1 MVKILIVEDNNKLR
15 KLIDVYLSHNGYKTY
30 NATDGL
36 EALNI
41 INNSMIDLVI
51 CDIMMPNMDGFELIE
66 ELREIYSNLPILIVT
81 AKEAKEDK
89 ILGFKLGIDDYMVKP
104 IDLEELLMRVK
115 ALLRRANINN
125 EHKLT
130 IGDVVLDYDK
140 LTVTR
145 GDEQIELPQKE
156 FYLLYKLLSYPNKI
170 FTRIQLMDEIWGMD
184 VKSDEQTVNV
194 HISRLREKFSHYNEF
209 DIVTVRGLGYKAV
222 KEND

>member
-1 MVKILIVEDNNKLR
+1 MVKVLIVEDNNKLR
-15 KLIDVYLSHNGYKTY
+15 KLIAVYLTHNGYKTY

-36 EALNI
+36 EALEI
-41 INNSMIDLVI
+41 INNNMIDLVI

-81 AKEAKEDK
+81 AKESKEDK

-130 IGDVVLDYDK
+130 IKDVLLDYDK
-140 LTVTR
+140 LTVTK
-145 GDEQIELPQKE
+145 GDEEIELPQKE

-170 FTRIQLMDEIWGMD
+170 FTRMQLMDDIWGMD

-194 HISRLREKFSHYNEF
+194 HIRRLREKFSHYKEF
-209 DIVTVRGLGYKAV
+209 EIITVRGLGYKAV
-222 KEND
+222 REDD

>member
-15 KLIDVYLSHNGYKTY
+15 KLIDVYLTHNGYKTY

-41 INNSMIDLVI
+41 INNNMIDLVI
-51 CDIMMPNMDGFELIE
+51 CDIMMPNMDGFELVE
-66 ELREIYSNLPILIVT
+66 ELREIYTNLPILIVT
-81 AKEAKEDK
+81 AKESKEDK

-140 LTVTR
+140 LTVTK
-145 GDEQIELPQKE
+145 GNEKIELPQKE

-170 FTRIQLMDEIWGMD
+170 FTRMQLMDDIWGMD

-194 HISRLREKFSHYNEF
+194 HIRRLREKFSNYDEF
-209 DIVTVRGLGYKAV
+209 EIVTVRGLGYKAV
-222 KEND
+222 RKDD

>member
-1 MVKILIVEDNNKLR
+1 MVKVLIVEDNNKLR
-15 KLIDVYLSHNGYKTY
+15 KLINVYLTHNGYKTY
-30 NATDGL
+30 SATDGL
-36 EALNI
+36 EALEI
-41 INNSMIDLVI
+41 INNNMIDLVI

-81 AKEAKEDK
+81 AKESKEDK

-130 IGDVVLDYDK
+130 IKDVVLDYDK
-140 LTVTR
+140 LTVTK
-145 GDEQIELPQKE
+145 GDEEIELPQKE

-170 FTRIQLMDEIWGMD
+170 FTRMQLMDDIWGMD

-194 HISRLREKFSHYNEF
+194 HIRRLREKFSHYKEF
-209 DIVTVRGLGYKAV
+209 EIITVRGLGYKAV
-222 KEND
+222 REDD

>member
-15 KLIDVYLSHNGYKTY
+15 KLIDVYLTHNGYKTY

-36 EALNI
+36 EALDV
-41 INNSMIDLVI
+41 INNNMIDLVI
-51 CDIMMPNMDGFELIE
+51 CDIMMPNMDGFELVE
-66 ELREIYSNLPILIVT
+66 ELREIYTNLPILIVT
-81 AKEAKEDK
+81 AKESKEDK

-140 LTVTR
+140 LTVTK
-145 GDEQIELPQKE
+145 GDEK
-156 FYLLYKLLSYPNKI
+156 
-170 FTRIQLMDEIWGMD
+170 
-184 VKSDEQTVNV
+184 
-194 HISRLREKFSHYNEF
+194 
-209 DIVTVRGLGYKAV
+209 
-222 KEND
+222 

>member
-1 MVKILIVEDNNKLR
+1 MVKVLIVEDNNKLR
-15 KLIDVYLSHNGYKTY
+15 KLIDVYLTHNGYKTY
-30 NATDGL
+30 SATDGL
-36 EALNI
+36 EALEI
-41 INNSMIDLVI
+41 INNNMIDLVI

-81 AKEAKEDK
+81 AKESKKDK

-130 IGDVVLDYDK
+130 IGNVVLDYDK
-140 LTVTR
+140 LTVTK
-145 GDEQIELPQKE
+145 GDEEIELPQKE

-170 FTRIQLMDEIWGMD
+170 FTRMQLMDDIWGMD

-194 HISRLREKFSHYNEF
+194 HIRRLREKFSHYKEF
-209 DIVTVRGLGYKAV
+209 EIITVRGLGYKAV
-222 KEND
+222 REDD

>member
-1 MVKILIVEDNNKLR
+1 MVKVLIVEDNNKLR
-15 KLIDVYLSHNGYKTY
+15 KLIAVYLTHNGYKTY

-36 EALNI
+36 EALEI
-41 INNSMIDLVI
+41 INNNMIDLVI

-81 AKEAKEDK
+81 AKESKEDK

-130 IGDVVLDYDK
+130 IKDVVLDYDK
-140 LTVTR
+140 LTVTK
-145 GDEQIELPQKE
+145 GDEEIELPQKE

-170 FTRIQLMDEIWGMD
+170 FTRMQLMDDIWGMD

-194 HISRLREKFSHYNEF
+194 HIRRLREKFSHYKEF
-209 DIVTVRGLGYKAV
+209 EIITVRGLGYKAV
-222 KEND
+222 REDD

>member
-1 MVKILIVEDNNKLR
+1 MVKVLIVEDNNKLR
-15 KLIDVYLSHNGYKTY
+15 KLIDVYLTHNGYKTY
-30 NATDGL
+30 SATDGL
-36 EALNI
+36 EALEI
-41 INNSMIDLVI
+41 INNNMIDLVI

-81 AKEAKEDK
+81 AKESKEDK

-130 IGDVVLDYDK
+130 IKDVVLDYDT
-140 LTVTR
+140 LTVTK
-145 GDEQIELPQKE
+145 GDEEIELPQKE

-170 FTRIQLMDEIWGMD
+170 FTRMQLMDDIWGMD

-194 HISRLREKFSHYNEF
+194 HIRRLREKFSHYKEF
-209 DIVTVRGLGYKAV
+209 EIITVRGLGYKAV
-222 KEND
+222 REDD

>member
-1 MVKILIVEDNNKLR
+1 MVKVLIVEDNNKLR
-15 KLIDVYLSHNGYKTY
+15 KLIDVYLTHNGYKTY
-30 NATDGL
+30 SATDGL
-36 EALNI
+36 EALEI
-41 INNSMIDLVI
+41 INNNMIDLVI

-81 AKEAKEDK
+81 AKESKEDK

-130 IGDVVLDYDK
+130 IKDVVLDYDK
-140 LTVTR
+140 LTVTK
-145 GDEQIELPQKE
+145 GDEEIELPQKE

-170 FTRIQLMDEIWGMD
+170 FTRMQLMDDIWGMD

-194 HISRLREKFSHYNEF
+194 HIRRLREKFSHYKEF
-209 DIVTVRGLGYKAV
+209 EIITVRGLGYKAV
-222 KEND
+222 REDD

>member
-1 MVKILIVEDNNKLR
+1 MVKVLIVEDNNKLR
-15 KLIDVYLSHNGYKTY
+15 KLIDVYLTHNGYKTY
-30 NATDGL
+30 SATDGL
-36 EALNI
+36 EALEI
-41 INNSMIDLVI
+41 INNNMIDLVI

-81 AKEAKEDK
+81 AKESKEDK

-130 IGDVVLDYDK
+130 IKDVVLDYDK
-140 LTVTR
+140 LTVTK
-145 GDEQIELPQKE
+145 GDEEIELPQKE

-170 FTRIQLMDEIWGMD
+170 FTRMQLMDDIWGID

-194 HISRLREKFSHYNEF
+194 HIRRLREKFSHYKEF
-209 DIVTVRGLGYKAV
+209 EIITVRGLGYKAV
-222 KEND
+222 REDD

>member
-15 KLIDVYLSHNGYKTY
+15 KLIDVYLTHNGYKTY

-36 EALNI
+36 EALEI
-41 INNSMIDLVI
+41 INNNMIDLVI
-51 CDIMMPNMDGFELIE
+51 CDIMMPNMDGFELVE
-66 ELREIYSNLPILIVT
+66 ELREIYTNLPILIVT
-81 AKEAKEDK
+81 AKESKEDK

-140 LTVTR
+140 LTVTK
-145 GDEQIELPQKE
+145 ENEKIELPQKE

-170 FTRIQLMDEIWGMD
+170 FTRMQLMDDIWGMD

-194 HISRLREKFSHYNEF
+194 HIRRLREKFSNYNEF
-209 DIVTVRGLGYKAV
+209 EIVTVRGLGYKAV
-222 KEND
+222 RKDD

>member
-15 KLIDVYLSHNGYKTY
+15 KLIDVYLTHNGYKTY

-36 EALNI
+36 EALEI
-41 INNSMIDLVI
+41 INNNMIDLVI
-51 CDIMMPNMDGFELIE
+51 CDIMMPNMDGLELVE
-66 ELREIYSNLPILIVT
+66 ELREIYTNLPILIVT
-81 AKEAKEDK
+81 AKESKEDK

-140 LTVTR
+140 LTVTK
-145 GDEQIELPQKE
+145 ENEKIELPQKE

-170 FTRIQLMDEIWGMD
+170 FTRMQLMDDIWGMD

-194 HISRLREKFSHYNEF
+194 HIRRLREKFSNYNEF
-209 DIVTVRGLGYKAV
+209 EIVTVRGLGYKAV
-222 KEND
+222 RKDD

>member
-15 KLIDVYLSHNGYKTY
+15 KLIDVYLTHNGYKTY

-36 EALNI
+36 EALEV
-41 INNSMIDLVI
+41 INNNMIDLVI

-66 ELREIYSNLPILIVT
+66 ELRGIYTNLPILIVT
-81 AKEAKEDK
+81 AKESKEDK

-140 LTVTR
+140 LTVTK
-145 GDEQIELPQKE
+145 GDEQTELPQKE
-156 FYLLYKLLSYPNKI
+156 FYLLYKLLSYPNQI
-170 FTRIQLMDEIWGMD
+170 FTRMQLMDDIWGVD

-194 HISRLREKFSHYNEF
+194 HIRRLREKFSHYKEF
-209 DIVTVRGLGYKAV
+209 EIITVRGLGYKAV
-222 KEND
+222 REDD

>member
-1 MVKILIVEDNNKLR
+1 MVKVLIVEDNNKLR
-15 KLIDVYLSHNGYKTY
+15 KLIDVYLTHNGYKTY
-30 NATDGL
+30 SATDGL
-36 EALNI
+36 VALEI
-41 INNSMIDLVI
+41 INNNMIDLVI

-81 AKEAKEDK
+81 AKESKEDK

-125 EHKLT
+125 EHKLA
-130 IGDVVLDYDK
+130 IKDVVLDYDK
-140 LTVTR
+140 LTVTK
-145 GDEQIELPQKE
+145 GDEEIELPQKE

-170 FTRIQLMDEIWGMD
+170 FTRMQLMDDIWGMD

-194 HISRLREKFSHYNEF
+194 HIRRLREKFSHYKEF
-209 DIVTVRGLGYKAV
+209 EIITVRGLGYKAV
-222 KEND
+222 REDD

>member
-15 KLIDVYLSHNGYKTY
+15 KLIDVYLTHNGYKTY
-30 NATDGL
+30 NAADGL

-41 INNSMIDLVI
+41 INNNMIDLVI

-66 ELREIYSNLPILIVT
+66 ELREIYTNLPILIVT
-81 AKEAKEDK
+81 AKESKEDK
-89 ILGFKLGIDDYMVKP
+89 ILGFKLGIDDYMVKY

-130 IGDVVLDYDK
+130 IGDVVLDYEK

-145 GDEQIELPQKE
+145 GDEKIELPQKE

-170 FTRIQLMDEIWGMD
+170 FTRMQLMDDIWGMD

-194 HISRLREKFSHYNEF
+194 HIRRLREKFSNYNEF
-209 DIVTVRGLGYKAV
+209 EIVTVRGLGYKAV
-222 KEND
+222 RKDD

>member
-1 MVKILIVEDNNKLR
+1 MVKVLIVEDNNKLR
-15 KLIDVYLSHNGYKTY
+15 KLIDVYLTHNGYKTY
-30 NATDGL
+30 SATDGL
-36 EALNI
+36 EALEI
-41 INNSMIDLVI
+41 INNNMIDLVI

-81 AKEAKEDK
+81 AKESKEDK

-140 LTVTR
+140 LTVTK
-145 GDEQIELPQKE
+145 GDEEIELPQKE

-170 FTRIQLMDEIWGMD
+170 FTRMQLMDDIWGMD

-194 HISRLREKFSHYNEF
+194 HIRRLREKFSHYKEF
-209 DIVTVRGLGYKAV
+209 EIITVRGLGYKAV
-222 KEND
+222 REDD

>member
-1 MVKILIVEDNNKLR
+1 MVKVLIVEDNNKLR
-15 KLIDVYLSHNGYKTY
+15 KLIDVYLTHNGYKTY
-30 NATDGL
+30 SATDGL
-36 EALNI
+36 EALEI
-41 INNSMIDLVI
+41 INNNMIDLVI

-81 AKEAKEDK
+81 AKESKEDK

-130 IGDVVLDYDK
+130 IKDVVLDYDK
-140 LTVTR
+140 LTVTK
-145 GDEQIELPQKE
+145 GDEEIELPQKE

-170 FTRIQLMDEIWGMD
+170 FTRMQLMNDIWGMD

-194 HISRLREKFSHYNEF
+194 HIRRLREKFSHYKEF
-209 DIVTVRGLGYKAV
+209 EIITVRGLGYKAV
-222 KEND
+222 REDD

>member
-15 KLIDVYLSHNGYKTY
+15 KLIDVYLTHNGYKTY

-36 EALNI
+36 EALEI
-41 INNSMIDLVI
+41 INNNMIDLVI
-51 CDIMMPNMDGFELIE
+51 CNIMMPNMDGFELVE
-66 ELREIYSNLPILIVT
+66 ELREIYTNLPILIVT
-81 AKEAKEDK
+81 AKESKEDK

-140 LTVTR
+140 LTVTK
-145 GDEQIELPQKE
+145 ENEKIELPQKE

-170 FTRIQLMDEIWGMD
+170 FTRMQLMDDIWGMD

-194 HISRLREKFSHYNEF
+194 HIRRLREKFSNYNEF
-209 DIVTVRGLGYKAV
+209 EIVTVRGLGYKAV
-222 KEND
+222 RKDD

>member
-41 INNSMIDLVI
+41 INNNMIDLVI

>member
-1 MVKILIVEDNNKLR
+1 MVKILIVEDSNKLR
-15 KLIDVYLSHNGYKTY
+15 KLIDVYLTHNGYKTY

-36 EALNI
+36 EALEI
-41 INNSMIDLVI
+41 VNNNMIDLVI
-51 CDIMMPNMDGFELIE
+51 CDIMMPNMDGFELVE
-66 ELREIYSNLPILIVT
+66 ELREIYTNLPILIVT
-81 AKEAKEDK
+81 AKESKEDK

-130 IGDVVLDYDK
+130 IGDVALDYDK
-140 LTVTR
+140 LTVTK
-145 GDEQIELPQKE
+145 GEEKIELPQKE

-170 FTRIQLMDEIWGMD
+170 FTRMQLMDDIWGMD

-194 HISRLREKFSHYNEF
+194 HIRRLREKFSNYDEF
-209 DIVTVRGLGYKAV
+209 EIVTVRGLGYKAV
-222 KEND
+222 RKDD

>member
-36 EALNI
+36 EALEI
-41 INNSMIDLVI
+41 INNNMIDLVI
-51 CDIMMPNMDGFELIE
+51 CDIMMPNMDGFELVE
-66 ELREIYSNLPILIVT
+66 ELRTIYTNLPILIVT

-130 IGDVVLDYDK
+130 IGDLVLDYDK
-140 LTVTR
+140 LTVTK
-145 GDEQIELPQKE
+145 GDDVTELPQKE
-156 FYLLYKLLSYPNKI
+156 FYLLYKLLSYPNQI
-170 FTRIQLMDEIWGMD
+170 FTRIQLMDDIWGMD
-184 VKSDEQTVNV
+184 AKSDEQTVNV
-194 HISRLREKFSHYNEF
+194 HIRRLREKFSHYSEF
-209 DIVTVRGLGYKAV
+209 EIVTVRGLGYKAV
-222 KEND
+222 REND

>member
-51 CDIMMPNMDGFELIE
+51 CDIMMPNMGGFELIE

>member
-15 KLIDVYLSHNGYKTY
+15 KLIDVYLTHNGYKTY

-36 EALNI
+36 EALEI
-41 INNSMIDLVI
+41 INNNMIDLVI
-51 CDIMMPNMDGFELIE
+51 CDIMMPNMDGFELVE
-66 ELREIYSNLPILIVT
+66 ELREIYTNLPILIVT
-81 AKEAKEDK
+81 AKESKEDK
-89 ILGFKLGIDDYMVKP
+89 ILGFKLGSDDYMVKP

-140 LTVTR
+140 LTVTK
-145 GDEQIELPQKE
+145 ENEKIELPQKE

-170 FTRIQLMDEIWGMD
+170 FTRMQLMDDIWGMD

-194 HISRLREKFSHYNEF
+194 HIRRLREKFSNYNEF
-209 DIVTVRGLGYKAV
+209 EIVTVRGLGYKAV
-222 KEND
+222 RKDD